1 MAGVIT
7 TGNHPKAL
15 VPGVKAWWG
24 RAYNEHTPEYPDLFD
39 KDTSNKHFEE
49 DVLVTGFALAPIKPE
64 GEAGEYDSESQGF
77 TKRYTHVAYALGFMI
92 TFEENRDNLYAEV
105 SKRRAP
111 ALAFSFRQTKEN
123 VAANVYNRAWTAAY
137 TGGDGVELC
146 SEVHVSKAGTWANE
160 PAAAADLSEASIE
173 DGCIAIMGYT
183 NDRGLK
189 INLMPQSLH
198 IHRNDWYEANR
209 ILKSVL
215 QSDTANNDINAL
227 RSTNS
232 LPKGIKMNHYFS
244 DTDAWFIRTN
254 VPRGMI
260 YYERDPIMFDMDNDF
275 DTKNLKWLG
284 YERYSFGWT
293 DPRAVWGNPGA

>member
-24 RAYNEHTPEYPDLFD
+24 RAYNEHTPEYTDLFD
-39 KDTSNKHFEE
+39 KDTSNKHYEE
-49 DVLVTGFALAPIKPE
+49 DVLVTGFALAQVKPE
-64 GEAGEYDSESQGF
+64 GEASIYDSESQGF
-77 TKRYTHVAYALGFMI
+77 VKRYTHVAYALGFMI

-105 SKRRAP
+105 AKRRAP

-123 VAANVYNRAWTAAY
+123 VAAQVYNRAFSSSY
-137 TGGDGVELC
+137 KGGDGLELC
-146 SEVHVSKAGTWANE
+146 SEVHVAKGGTWANE
-160 PAAAADLSEASIE
+160 PSAGSDICESAIE

-209 ILKSVL
+209 ILKSTL
-215 QSDTANNDINAL
+215 QSNTANNDINAL

-232 LPKGIKMNHYFS
+232 FPKGIKMNHYFS
-244 DTDAWFIRTN
+244 DTDAWFIRSN
-254 VPRGMI
+254 VPRGMMYI
-260 YYERDPIMFDMDNDF
+260 ERDSIMFDMDNDF